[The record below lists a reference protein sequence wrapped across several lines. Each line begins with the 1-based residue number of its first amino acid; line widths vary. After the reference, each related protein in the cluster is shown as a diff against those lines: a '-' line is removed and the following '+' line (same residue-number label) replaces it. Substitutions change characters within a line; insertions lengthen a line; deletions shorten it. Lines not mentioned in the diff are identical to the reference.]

1 MKREE
6 SLLISA
12 YTGYMLCPQFS
23 ELHKYIEEVMGEPI
37 FTHQLGSE
45 EFNKVLRGKLQPR
58 ILELIKGIRK

>member
-1 MKREE
+1 MTKEE

-23 ELHKYIEEVMGEPI
+23 ELHKYIEEGRGEPI

-58 ILELIKGIRK
+58 ILELIKGIS